1 MAIEDALSVTPARAT
16 FTSGFDLATLGAGRI
31 VEARVVS
38 LAESQAVLAGRF
50 GTLQVDLSGARVQV
64 GDVLRFEVTAV
75 PGGDGKGAP
84 TLSLIGTTPAAAEAV
99 ALTGK
104 GVATPETA
112 LAEAVGR
119 AAGRQSGLAPLFAT
133 LEGLTAAPAGSVP
146 EAVRGL
152 AEQLLQGRLGANGAP
167 TATTIADAFRG
178 SGLFLESRLAQTN
191 EIGANQDLKAGLMA
205 LADALTGW
213 VGKPTTTPNAE
224 MPPLVRLPNATDTAR
239 AALGAV
245 AVGDG
250 RTAAATVSSTTAP
263 STATASAGGVP
274 NTPSTPGAAVQP
286 APTTAA
292 AVVSAADLVVRLAR
306 AAYGGAK
313 VSSGVATPV
322 VQPGTEGAT
331 QPVQSNDG
339 GIPLGA
345 KGGAA
350 TADATA
356 GEFDAT
362 AISTPTQQTAPTK
375 AGALPSSMGADTEAT
390 IAAAVETMVQAP
402 SSAAPGATARLVAA
416 DALGVSAGLGDA
428 LLVASQANP
437 VVADAVG
444 RTDRDVRPAPP
455 RRGGVPRG
463 QAALA
468 PERVGDGADGVTALG
483 RRALER
489 TEGALQRI
497 LLGQY
502 AVLDHSGEA
511 DQPGQASARHGEWTA
526 EIPLATRDGTA
537 VVQMAIERDGGRR
550 SNATASG
557 EATGWRVRFA
567 LDVEPLGPVT
577 AQVGLAGEHL
587 SIGLW
592 FERPET
598 AARLSGE
605 VGVLRGALEA
615 ADIPVDAI
623 HVAAGRPAE
632 AAKTAPSGRFV
643 DVSL

>member
-1 MAIEDALSVTPARAT
+1 MAIDDTLSVTPARAT

-64 GDVLRFEVTAV
+64 GDVLRFEVTPV

-84 TLSLIGTTPAAAEAV
+84 TLSLIGTTPAAAATV

-133 LEGLTAAPAGSVP
+133 LEGLTTAPAGSVP
-146 EAVRGL
+146 DGVRGL
-152 AEQLLQGRLGANGAP
+152 AEQLLQSRLGAKGTP
-167 TATTIADAFRG
+167 TAATIADAFRG
-178 SGLFLESRLAQTN
+178 SGLFLESRLAQSTVVA
-191 EIGANQDLKAGLMA
+191 ANQDLKAGLMA

-213 VGKPTTTPNAE
+213 VGRPAATANAE
-224 MPPLVRLPNATDTAR
+224 APPLIRLPNVTDTAR
-239 AALGAV
+239 AAMAV
-245 AVGDG
+245 AAGVEG
-250 RTAAATVSSTTAP
+250 RIGTAAAPSTTAQ
-263 STATASAGGVP
+263 SAVGG
-274 NTPSTPGAAVQP
+274 SPGAAPGNQGGTVQP
-286 APTTAA
+286 NPTTAA

-313 VSSGVATPV
+313 VSPGVASPPIR
-322 VQPGTEGAT
+322 PGVEGA
-331 QPVQSNDG
+331 VQSVPSNDIG
-339 GIPLGA
+339 VASGSSGA
-345 KGGAA
+345 VAA
-350 TADATA
+350 TDAATGEIDASATA
-356 GEFDAT
+356 APNLQ
-362 AISTPTQQTAPTK
+362 SAPTK
-375 AGALPSSMGADTEAT
+375 AGAVPSSMAGDVD
-390 IAAAVETMVQAP
+390 AAVSTAVETTVPAP
-402 SSAAPGATARLVAA
+402 SSGAPGPMARLVAT
-416 DALGVSAGLGDA
+416 DALGGSAGMGEA
-428 LLVASQANP
+428 LLAAPQVNP
-437 VVADAVG
+437 VAADAVG

-455 RRGGVPRG
+455 RRGGIPRG

-468 PERVGDGADGVTALG
+468 PERAGEGIDGVTTLG

-502 AVLDHSGEA
+502 AVLDHSGDA
-511 DQPGQASARHGEWTA
+511 DQPGATAARHGEWTA

-537 VVQMAIERDGGRR
+537 VLQMSIERDGGRR
-550 SNATASG
+550 SNTSAASD
-557 EATGWRVRFA
+557 ATGWRVRFA

-632 AAKTAPSGRFV
+632 ASRTAPSGRFV